1 MTDQTPDPIDVIALA
16 HRTESLT
23 QRGHWVSIGSLESHR
38 KVQLSRSDLDD
49 LRATAIE
56 LRRLEA
62 ERSDHLWLLSG
73 SRMTLDGIAEG
84 REGPTEAAAQAQRIV
99 DHIGHRLTDEPPHT
113 LVEND
118 ELRGWKESAINVLSE
133 WDKVFD
139 ALGRPGKLGASKA
152 ESARAEVERI
162 LAESDRVSRKD
173 ER

>member
-1 MTDQTPDPIDVIALA
+1 MADQTPDPIDVIALA

-49 LRATAIE
+49 LRAAATE

-62 ERSDHLWLLSG
+62 WKREAL
-73 SRMTLDGIAEG
+73 IAL
-84 REGPTEAAAQAQRIV
+84 A
-99 DHIGHRLTDEPPHT
+99 
-113 LVEND
+113 
-118 ELRGWKESAINVLSE
+118 E
-133 WDKVFD
+133 WDEVFD
-139 ALGRPGKLGASKA
+139 ALGRPGQWGASKA

-162 LAESDRVSRKD
+162 RAESDRVSRKD